1 MSSYSLTSSE
11 LATYQND
18 GFCVVASLL
27 SVDALAAVYS
37 LLDEAK
43 SLVARG
49 EVSKSWQTDMTAW
62 ERDLTCDSLIVRK
75 VPAPFEHSE
84 QFRSIFSSP
93 VILDRVEQL
102 IGSEI
107 FLHSSKL
114 IFKPPQIGR
123 RKPLHQDLAYWDDMQ
138 APQITVWC
146 AIDSA
151 TPENGCLEVIP
162 RSHKKGLIP
171 HADLEDWQINEHTL
185 EDKAVC
191 IPMNAGDVMFLDVL
205 TIHASLAN
213 RSNCGRLAAIVNYYS
228 EPRRSDQRSKYGS
241 ETPLRTRS
249 LLSAK
254 ALLHD

>member
-1 MSSYSLTSSE
+1 MSLYSLTSSE
-11 LATYQND
+11 LEAYEKD
-18 GFCVVASLL
+18 GFCVVAGLL
-27 SVDALAAVYS
+27 SVDELEVVYS

-49 EVSKSWQTDMTAW
+49 EVSKSWQTDITAW
-62 ERDLTCDSLIVRK
+62 ERDSTSDSLIVRK
-75 VPAPFEHSE
+75 VPAPFDHSE
-84 QFRSIFSSP
+84 RFRSIFSSP
-93 VILDRVEQL
+93 VLLDRVEQL

-123 RKPLHQDLAYWDDMQ
+123 RKPLHQDLAYWEDMPARQ
-138 APQITVWC
+138 VTVWC
-146 AIDSA
+146 AIDPA

-162 RSHKKGLIP
+162 GSHKQGLIP
-171 HADLEDWQINEHTL
+171 HAELEDWQIDEHTL
-185 EDKAVC
+185 ENRQVC

-228 EPRRSDQRSKYGS
+228 EPRRPDQRSKYGS
-241 ETPLRTRS
+241 EIPLRTRS
-249 LLSAK
+249 LLSATTSN
-254 ALLHD
+254 